1 MKRRVAGISERDV
14 MKLPRRQFLH
24 LASAAALALT
34 FDPSQ
39 GQAQE
44 WPARPVTMVV
54 PTAAGGGADILGRIL
69 AGRLSEILG
78 QPVIIEDVGN
88 AVAATNRIAKGMT
101 DGYHFTLGGTA
112 HLAFHPTIYKTPVYN
127 SRTDFAPVAL
137 VVEQPFLLVTRLDFP
152 ANNLQEFSAFTRA
165 NQSKLQYGSGAGAGS
180 GNHLS
185 CEMLNSAIGVK
196 VTHVPYRD
204 IGPLTQDMIAG
215 RIDYQCPL
223 PGTMIPLIQNDKVK
237 GIATLGKGR
246 LAVLPNLAS
255 AEEQGLTD
263 FEAPNWYGLFMP
275 KGTPEPIIRKL
286 NQAIIATLD
295 TLSVEQR
302 LAALGA
308 TVVAP
313 ERRSPEYLQKFV
325 VSEIEKW
332 AVPIKAAGVLIE

>member
-1 MKRRVAGISERDV
+1 MKF
-14 MKLPRRQFLH
+14 PRRTLLH
-24 LASAAALALT
+24 LAAGIVILALT
-34 FDPSQ
+34 FDSSL
-39 GQAQE
+39 GQQ

-78 QPVIIEDVGN
+78 QPVIIENVGN
-88 AVAATNRIAKGMT
+88 AVAATNRIAKGMP
-101 DGYHFTLGGTA
+101 DGYHFNLGGTA

-137 VVEQPFLLVTRLDFP
+137 VIEQPFLLVTRLDFP
-152 ANNLQEFSAFTRA
+152 ASNLQEFIAYTKA
-165 NQSKLQYGSGAGAGS
+165 NQGKLQYGSGAGAGS

-223 PGTMIPLIQNDKVK
+223 PGTMIPLIQNNKVK
-237 GIATLGKGR
+237 GIAALGKGR

-263 FEAPNWYGLFMP
+263 FEAPNWYGFFMP
-275 KGTPEPIIRKL
+275 KGTPDQIIRKL
-286 NQAIIATLD
+286 NQATNATLD
-295 TLSVEQR
+295 TPSVQQR
-302 LAALGA
+302 LSALAA

-325 VSEIEKW
+325 ASEIEKW